1 MNRIGAVVTHELG
14 DIFVYAP
21 WSRLNETPEEIARR
35 ASRFMEEFSSRVS
48 VGRWKPTQQEEDE
61 WDGTEAGLAGF
72 IGNRIMRKDDGE
84 HAPEG
89 GYHFLLETENDL
101 LETCFSV
108 TAGQSKILEPVYG
121 PSFHQSFS
129 QSMDAFVEEMAQHF
143 GWLSPPDS
151 DQPPRVSADFLWEAS
166 IRAVIPAFDPI
177 FAVGQELDVIMEQEP
192 EGWELPFGYRVWI
205 NERVGGV
212 RACAEGLTV
221 ERLGNG
227 TLIRVPDSWPA
238 ERVIESLTETFR
250 SNDCDVSMTGRSEG
264 RPG

>member
-35 ASRFMEEFSSRVS
+35 ASRFMEEFSFRVS

-101 LETCFSV
+101 LESLFTV
-108 TAGQSKILEPVYG
+108 TAGQSKILEPVYT
-121 PSFHQSFS
+121 PSFYQ
-129 QSMDAFVEEMAQHF
+129 QF
-143 GWLSPPDS
+143 GWVPFPDP

-192 EGWELPFGYRVWI
+192 EGWLLPIGYRVWI

-238 ERVIESLTETFR
+238 ERVIDALTETFR
-250 SNDCDVSMTGRSEG
+250 SNNLDGLL
-264 RPG
+264 

>member
-1 MNRIGAVVTHELG
+1 MTHELG
-14 DIFVYAP
+14 DIFVYAS

-48 VGRWKPTQQEEDE
+48 VGRWRPIQQEEDE

-84 HAPEG
+84 NAPEG

-101 LETCFSV
+101 LESLFTV
-108 TAGQSKILEPVYG
+108 TAGQSKILEPVYT
-121 PSFHQSFS
+121 PSFYQ
-129 QSMDAFVEEMAQHF
+129 QF
-143 GWLSPPDS
+143 GWVPFPDP

-192 EGWELPFGYRVWI
+192 EGWLLPIGYRVWI

-238 ERVIESLTETFR
+238 ERVIGTLTETFR
-250 SNDCDVSMTGRSEG
+250 SNDLDGLL
-264 RPG
+264 

>member
-1 MNRIGAVVTHELG
+1 MTHELG

-48 VGRWKPTQQEEDE
+48 VGRWRPTQQEEGE

-72 IGNRIMRKDDGE
+72 IGNRIMRKSDGE

-121 PSFHQSFS
+121 PSFYQ
-129 QSMDAFVEEMAQHF
+129 QF
-143 GWLSPPDS
+143 GWLPFPDP

-166 IRAVIPAFDPI
+166 LRAVIPAFDPI

-192 EGWELPFGYRVWI
+192 EGWLLPIGYRVWI

-238 ERVIESLTETFR
+238 ERVIETLTETFR
-250 SNDCDVSMTGRSEG
+250 SNDLDGLL
-264 RPG
+264 

>member
-1 MNRIGAVVTHELG
+1 MTHEPG

-35 ASRFMEEFSSRVS
+35 TSRFMEEFSSRVS
-48 VGRWKPTQQEEDE
+48 VGRWRPIQQEEDE

-72 IGNRIMRKDDGE
+72 IGNRIMRKSDGE

-108 TAGQSKILEPVYG
+108 TAGQSKILEPAYG
-121 PSFHQSFS
+121 PSFYQ
-129 QSMDAFVEEMAQHF
+129 QF
-143 GWLSPPDS
+143 GWLPFPDP

-166 IRAVIPAFDPI
+166 LRAVIPAFDPI
-177 FAVGQELDVIMEQEP
+177 FAAGQELDVIMEQEP
-192 EGWELPFGYRVWI
+192 EGWLLPIGYRVWI

-238 ERVIESLTETFR
+238 ERVIETLTETFR
-250 SNDCDVSMTGRSEG
+250 SNDFDGLL
-264 RPG
+264 

>member
-1 MNRIGAVVTHELG
+1 MTHELG

-48 VGRWKPTQQEEDE
+48 VGRWRPIQQEEDE

-72 IGNRIMRKDDGE
+72 IGNRIMRKSDGE
-84 HAPEG
+84 NAPEG

-101 LETCFSV
+101 LETLFTV
-108 TAGQSKILEPVYG
+108 TAGQSKILEPVYS
-121 PSFHQSFS
+121 PSFYQ
-129 QSMDAFVEEMAQHF
+129 QF
-143 GWLSPPDS
+143 GWVPFPDP

-166 IRAVIPAFDPI
+166 IRAVIPAFDPN

-192 EGWELPFGYRVWI
+192 EGWLLPIGYRVWI

-238 ERVIESLTETFR
+238 ERVIETLTETFR
-250 SNDCDVSMTGRSEG
+250 SNDLDSLL
-264 RPG
+264 

>member
-1 MNRIGAVVTHELG
+1 MTHELG
-14 DIFVYAP
+14 DIFVYAS
-21 WSRLNETPEEIARR
+21 WGRLNETPEEIARR
-35 ASRFMEEFSSRVS
+35 TSRFMEEFSSRVS
-48 VGRWKPTQQEEDE
+48 VGRWRPTQQEEGE

-84 HAPEG
+84 NAPEG

-101 LETCFSV
+101 LETLFTV
-108 TAGQSKILEPVYG
+108 TAGQSKILEPVYS
-121 PSFHQSFS
+121 PSFYQ
-129 QSMDAFVEEMAQHF
+129 QF
-143 GWLSPPDS
+143 GWVPFPDP
-151 DQPPRVSADFLWEAS
+151 DQPPCVSADFLWEAS
-166 IRAVIPAFDPI
+166 IRAVIPAFDPN

-192 EGWELPFGYRVWI
+192 EGWLLPIGYRVWI

-238 ERVIESLTETFR
+238 ERVIETLTETFR
-250 SNDCDVSMTGRSEG
+250 SNDLDGLL
-264 RPG
+264 

>member
-1 MNRIGAVVTHELG
+1 MTHELG

-101 LETCFSV
+101 LESLFTV
-108 TAGQSKILEPVYG
+108 TAGQSKILEPVYT
-121 PSFHQSFS
+121 PSFYQ
-129 QSMDAFVEEMAQHF
+129 QF
-143 GWLSPPDS
+143 GWVPFPDP

-192 EGWELPFGYRVWI
+192 EGWLLPIGYRVWI

-238 ERVIESLTETFR
+238 ERVIDALTETFR
-250 SNDCDVSMTGRSEG
+250 SNNLDGLL
-264 RPG
+264 